1 MTTIRYNF
9 RQIFIM
15 VLLTVFSSSYAADKS
30 QKVITV
36 TIPKFGSGLVETW
49 IKKYT
54 EAHPDVQ
61 IRLVAGSDEEADLRF
76 VSEIADEE
84 DKVDSH
90 VTYVGRY
97 ALLPVTT
104 VQNPL
109 YEQITRRRFDEKA
122 LKKLFFQHNALQE
135 VENGKKRDELREGVT
150 VYSGTNRVSGANAF
164 AAYFGYQTAQLR
176 GKRIAGD
183 DIYLLTAI
191 SKDHTGV
198 TFNNLTYLF
207 DLESRKLKPQLSLLP
222 LDVKKEQGEI
232 LRNGDLDETLQLLEN
247 DAITLVPLRE
257 VGFAYKDKHIVAG
270 FLHWIVSE
278 GQQYNH
284 DFGFLTLDKK
294 QAQKEKKQLETK
306 LLTSR

>member
-1 MTTIRYNF
+1 MN
-9 RQIFIM
+9 
-15 VLLTVFSSSYAADKS
+15 SA
-30 QKVITV
+30 
-36 TIPKFGSGLVETW
+36 
-49 IKKYT
+49 
-54 EAHPDVQ
+54 
-61 IRLVAGSDEEADLRF
+61 
-76 VSEIADEE
+76 
-84 DKVDSH
+84 
-90 VTYVGRY
+90 
-97 ALLPVTT
+97 
-104 VQNPL
+104 
-109 YEQITRRRFDEKA
+109 
-122 LKKLFFQHNALQE
+122 
-135 VENGKKRDELREGVT
+135 
-150 VYSGTNRVSGANAF
+150 
-164 AAYFGYQTAQLR
+164 
-176 GKRIAGD
+176 
-183 DIYLLTAI
+183 
-191 SKDHTGV
+191 
-198 TFNNLTYLF
+198 FNNLTYLF